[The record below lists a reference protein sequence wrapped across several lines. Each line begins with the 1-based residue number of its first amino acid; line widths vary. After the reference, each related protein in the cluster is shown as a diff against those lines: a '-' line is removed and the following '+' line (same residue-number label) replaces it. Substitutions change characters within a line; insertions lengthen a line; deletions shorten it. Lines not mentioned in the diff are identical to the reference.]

1 MMRFLLLR
9 FEEEAEKEAVM
20 VHDRCVKVDVLA
32 VARIY
37 AIYVVRYLSTSYIS
51 RDLSISPR

>member
-1 MMRFLLLR
+1 MKRFLLLW

-37 AIYVVRYLSTSYIS
+37 AIFT
-51 RDLSISPR
+51 